1 MRMRRS
7 RGCSIIS
14 VLLGVLGCE
23 SSISA
28 DNFFALLHLLKL
40 NVFEVDLHMATIPR
54 PPHGH
59 GWLRLAIGTIELSQ
73 SIIQAVPFSARK
85 ASGGLTEG
93 IAHFLQRPH
102 FNES

>member
-1 MRMRRS
+1 MRIRRS

-14 VLLGVLGCE
+14 VLLVVLGCE

-28 DNFFALLHLLKL
+28 DNFFALLDLLKL

-59 GWLRLAIGTIELSQ
+59 G
-73 SIIQAVPFSARK
+73 
-85 ASGGLTEG
+85 
-93 IAHFLQRPH
+93 
-102 FNES
+102 